1 MTSSTANPLLLSYF
15 QRQQT
20 PAGWFDLLSV
30 MVDGMVRNVGEA
42 ESQPFLRQMGASLA
56 ERFPLP
62 ASQTIGELETNI
74 NALLAEFNWGYIDI
88 DASDTAIRIVHTA
101 LPVPPEE
108 AKQMAWN
115 HAFSAVL
122 EGLYARWLREQGG
135 KSHVSLWREASP
147 SATVIHFRYQ
157 NNQ

>member
-1 MTSSTANPLLLSYF
+1 MNDQQLLHYY
-15 QRQQT
+15 QHQQSQS
-20 PAGWFDLLSV
+20 GWFGLIHV
-30 MVDGMVRNVGEA
+30 MVETMVANVGEA
-42 ESQPFLRQMGASLA
+42 QSRAFLVQMGDALG
-56 ERFPLP
+56 ERFPLTL
-62 ASQTIGELETNI
+62 AHTVGELEEQI
-74 NALLAEFNWGYIDI
+74 NARLAAFNWGYIDI

-135 KSHVSLWREASP
+135 KSYVSLWREASP